1 MLSEMI
7 ALEFD
12 DGCAYAQTSAK
23 KQQHDVVRHKKRTEK
38 SKNAKIEEKTQNG
51 DGLGGLSLRLKEL
64 SVSQAFDTSS
74 KIIF

>member
-1 MLSEMI
+1 MI

-23 KQQHDVVRHKKRTEK
+23 KQQHGDVVRRKKRIEK
-38 SKNAKIEEKTQNG
+38 SKNAKIEEKNPQNG

-64 SVSQAFDTSS
+64 SVSSS
-74 KIIF
+74 F

>member
-23 KQQHDVVRHKKRTEK
+23 KQQHGDVLRRKKRTEK
-38 SKNAKIEEKTQNG
+38 SKNAKIEEKKHKMETV
-51 DGLGGLSLRLKEL
+51 LVVCL
-64 SVSQAFDTSS
+64 
-74 KIIF
+74 

>member
-23 KQQHDVVRHKKRTEK
+23 IQQHGDVLRHKKRIEK

-64 SVSQAFDTSS
+64 AVD
-74 KIIF
+74 